1 MLWATRHIVI
11 ALHQKQCGL
20 VGLGPPSWVRV
31 LDQQSAPGATWC
43 QNSYLVLNP
52 IYTWSSI
59 FPPPTWSSEC
69 LFEKIRQFRPVRY
82 RVGARL
88 VRWCRGKSTIYLRAV
103 VTYFVLWSWA
113 RKRCKF
119 SFDFLS
125 CEESYYI
132 ALVQGTGP
140 SYILISNISD
150 GEEKHNGALLFL
162 FDNGKW
168 PSQSE
173 EASAKVLKRGGAE
186 ESLPS
191 LLYHFF
197 LPTYKALPW
206 RGKPLPTLPPVPFLF
221 VQ

>member
-1 MLWATRHIVI
+1 MTVTATSVSVWWIIIFFWTQITQIQNKTTWYNLTEMLWATRHIVI
-11 ALHQKQCGL
+11 ALHPKLCGL
-20 VGLGPPSWVRV
+20 VGLGPHLGYEYWINNP
-31 LDQQSAPGATWC
+31 LQEQHDA
-43 QNSYLVLNP
+43 QNSYIVLNP

-59 FPPPTWSSEC
+59 FLPPTWSSEC

-132 ALVQGTGP
+132 ALA
-140 SYILISNISD
+140 YILKAKKFA
-150 GEEKHNGALLFL
+150 EPLL
-162 FDNGKW
+162 
-168 PSQSE
+168 Q
-173 EASAKVLKRGGAE
+173 
-186 ESLPS
+186 
-191 LLYHFF
+191 
-197 LPTYKALPW
+197 
-206 RGKPLPTLPPVPFLF
+206 
-221 VQ
+221 

>member
-1 MLWATRHIVI
+1 MWIGWVGAPILGGIQYEYWINIVDSKIRSRTPDTMLLLA
-11 ALHQKQCGL
+11 
-20 VGLGPPSWVRV
+20 
-31 LDQQSAPGATWC
+31 GATWC

-59 FPPPTWSSEC
+59 FPPPTWSSEW

-103 VTYFVLWSWA
+103 VAYFVLWSWA

-132 ALVQGTGP
+132 ALA
-140 SYILISNISD
+140 YILKAKKFA
-150 GEEKHNGALLFL
+150 EPLFTVKKIC
-162 FDNGKW
+162 GK
-168 PSQSE
+168 
-173 EASAKVLKRGGAE
+173 SA
-186 ESLPS
+186 
-191 LLYHFF
+191 
-197 LPTYKALPW
+197 
-206 RGKPLPTLPPVPFLF
+206 
-221 VQ
+221 